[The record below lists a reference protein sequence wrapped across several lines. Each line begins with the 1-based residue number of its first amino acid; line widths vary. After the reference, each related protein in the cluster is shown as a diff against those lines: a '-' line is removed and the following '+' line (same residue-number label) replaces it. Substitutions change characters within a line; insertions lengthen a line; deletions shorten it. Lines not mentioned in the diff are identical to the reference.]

1 MKQNHIHNSTNVL
14 SRRNYAQ
21 RKQKERTRN
30 FTLIELL
37 VVIAIIAILAGMLL
51 PALNSAR
58 ESARKI
64 ECTNNMRQLNQLVMQ
79 YGMDNEDI
87 IMLSLYPPSMKWQHV
102 LHTLGYFK
110 GFATNPEPSVS
121 DKSFAPKIVHCPS
134 WRGKWIS
141 ADQTGLYARVDCF
154 FLYGLNE
161 NIAPFSGSPN
171 KLAKYK
177 TPTLT
182 MIMTEIEN
190 TNPCIGSWAL
200 DRARFRHT
208 LSTNLIML
216 DGHAETRK
224 VALPPNTSPRF
235 FWSGIY

>member
-1 MKQNHIHNSTNVL
+1 MKQNKTNL
-14 SRRNYAQ
+14 SAGAWNAVRRIANNHRKTAQ
-21 RKQKERTRN
+21 N

-64 ECTNNMRQLNQLVMQ
+64 ECANNMRQLNQFVMQ
-79 YGMDNEDI
+79 YGMDNGDV
-87 IMLSLYPPSMKWQHV
+87 IMLSMYPTNVKWQSI
-102 LHTLGYFK
+102 LQKAGYFK
-110 GFATNPEPSVS
+110 DGAKNPEPTVG
-121 DKSFAPKIVHCPS
+121 DKSYAPKLVQCPS
-134 WRGKWIS
+134 WKGPWTVGGT
-141 ADQTGLYARVDCF
+141 TGLYPRVDVF
-154 FLYGLNE
+154 FVYGLNE
-161 NIAPFSGSPN
+161 NIAPVSGTPN
-171 KLAKYK
+171 KTAKYK

-182 MIMTEIEN
+182 MIMAEIEN
-190 TNPCIGSWAL
+190 SNPCIGSWAL
-200 DRARFRHT
+200 DRARFRHR
-208 LSTNLIML
+208 LATNVIML